1 MTAAATLFV
10 VVVSAAGTE
19 ASEFRDYTLGY
30 FLGTFATM
38 ILYPQF
44 SFYIF
49 QYGSSDRDRL
59 KMLFISCLLAT
70 SLGTT
75 SVAFVWSSLANMLAL
90 GVLSG
95 VLLNTGVYLNTEY
108 YAVALREQA
117 LKSYFIV
124 RIISITLP
132 FAAWVGTALLFGNFI
147 AALLL
152 FEIVRGIVF
161 FVFFGLGFAEL
172 VKANGFPRIAL
183 PPGVFRV
190 MLPRHAIKL
199 CEAVLVAFIP
209 FLAMNAIEGAVA
221 AVRVGFQ
228 FGLTL
233 TGILGIVVIP
243 RILSSDKST
252 QYAKLYVHAVTVVL
266 FLGAVILYATS
277 NDDFGETYSSFVL
290 GSILA
295 LFLPALSLSGALML
309 RSAGGK
315 AVAGVWSGAVFLVLA
330 MLTFLEPSMLHVIA
344 GLGAVS
350 LGYSFFFTQN

>member
-1 MTAAATLFV
+1 M
-10 VVVSAAGTE
+10 
-19 ASEFRDYTLGY
+19 
-30 FLGTFATM
+30 
-38 ILYPQF
+38 
-44 SFYIF
+44 
-49 QYGSSDRDRL
+49 
-59 KMLFISCLLAT
+59 
-70 SLGTT
+70 
-75 SVAFVWSSLANMLAL
+75 
-90 GVLSG
+90 
-95 VLLNTGVYLNTEY
+95 NTGVYLNTEY

-161 FVFFGLGFAEL
+161 FVFFGLGFAVL

-330 MLTFLEPSMLHVIA
+330 MLTFLESSMLHVIA